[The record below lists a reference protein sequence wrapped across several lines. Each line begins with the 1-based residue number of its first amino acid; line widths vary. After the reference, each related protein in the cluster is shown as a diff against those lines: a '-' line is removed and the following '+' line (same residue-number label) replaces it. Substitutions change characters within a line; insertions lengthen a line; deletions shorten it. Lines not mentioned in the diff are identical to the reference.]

1 MIFLLLF
8 CFLPICLYFY
18 FTRTFDY
25 WKKKGIKG
33 PKPMVLFGNFKDVTL
48 MRDLETF
55 EMKKICN
62 EYRNEPLLGVYR
74 MTCPWL
80 VVKDLD
86 MIKHILIKDFDLFSD
101 RGVPLTDKKLN
112 RNLFSS
118 ETETWRVLRHQ
129 FTPLF
134 TSGKLKNMLHLITER
149 GDKFLD
155 YVDEVTKTEPDQ
167 ELHGLIQLYTL
178 STIAACAF
186 GIDVDLTTNNSFL
199 SSLRDVDDLIFKR
212 RSIQDIIIMYP
223 NLFLNLRSLK
233 FARNLNNFFEDLVAT
248 VMKQRNGKSINRHDF
263 MDLILDLRSK
273 GKISGPKRED
283 SKELTLEI
291 TDDIIAAQA
300 FVFYAAGYET
310 SATTMSFMLY
320 ELARNPNI
328 QEKLHQ
334 EIDEV
339 LGSSNGEVTYDTLSK
354 LPYMEKVFDETLRV
368 YPLVDPLQRR
378 AKSEYRIPGTDITI
392 EKGQIVVVPVR
403 YIHYDE
409 TIYPNPEKFD
419 PERFDTKVSAAR
431 HACAYMPFGLGPRN
445 CIGMRFAKV
454 QSRVCILKLLSRFRV
469 ELMDDQ
475 NMTFDWKRAIIS
487 PRKGYKL
494 KFCAR
499 KNMCK

>member
-1 MIFLLLF
+1 MIFVLLF
-8 CFLPICLYFY
+8 CFLPIFLYFY

-25 WKKKGIKG
+25 WKKKKVKG
-33 PKPMVLFGNFKDVTL
+33 PEPTVFFGNFKNVTL
-48 MRDLETF
+48 MKELPTF
-55 EMKKICN
+55 QLKRIYN
-62 EYRNEPLLGVYR
+62 EYRKEPIVGVYR
-74 MTCPWL
+74 MTTPWL
-80 VVKDLD
+80 VIQDLD
-86 MIKHILIKDFDLFSD
+86 IIKHIFIKDFDLFSD
-101 RGVPLTDKKLN
+101 RAVPMTDKKLHK
-112 RNLFSS
+112 NLFSS

-155 YVDEVTKTEPDQ
+155 YIDRVTQTDPNQ
-167 ELHGLIQLYTL
+167 ELHVLIQLYTL

-186 GIDVDLTTNNSFL
+186 GLDVDLTTNNSFL
-199 SSLRDVDDLIFKR
+199 NSLRDIDDLIFKR
-212 RSIQDIIIMYP
+212 RSIQDIVIMYP
-223 NLFLNLRSLK
+223 NLFSKLGSLK
-233 FARNLNNFFEDLVAT
+233 FAKSLNSFFEDLVAT
-248 VMKQRNGKSINRHDF
+248 VIKQRNGKSINRHDF

-273 GKISGPKRED
+273 GEISGPKRAD

-320 ELARNPNI
+320 ELARNPDI

-339 LGSSNGEVTYDTLSK
+339 LGNSDGEVTYETLSK

-378 AKSEYRIPGTDITI
+378 AMDKYKIPGTDVTI

-403 YIHYDE
+403 AIHYDE

-419 PERFDTKVSAAR
+419 PERFDPKVSAGR

-469 ELMDDQ
+469 ELAEEQD
-475 NMTFDWKRAIIS
+475 MTFDWRRIIIG

-494 KFCAR
+494 KFLAR
-499 KNMCK
+499 KKDA